1 MTGPRPDGRVF
12 VAPDR
17 GDLEVHNFRAR
28 IWKPA
33 TIRAGLPGLRIH
45 DLRHTCAS
53 IAISA
58 GADIKVIQTMLGH
71 ESAAMTLDQYGHL
84 MPGRQEA
91 VADALDALLRARSA

>member
-1 MTGPRPDGRVF
+1 VF

-84 MPGRQEA
+84 MPGRLEA
-91 VADALDALLRARSA
+91 VADALDALLRAHSA